1 MRAIRLSSAAVGAIG
16 LVATTLSI
24 APAANAS
31 TFYDPPGS
39 LPSANGAL
47 VRTEPMKL
55 GVQLDLG
62 LLSKPLPGTA
72 TRIMYKSTD
81 AGGKP
86 VAVSGA
92 YVEPSK
98 AWSGTGPRPLVS
110 LSVGTQG
117 AGDACAPSKS
127 LEKVVNVEEGQAGFG
142 YEIPAVYDFLNRG
155 IAVVVTDYVGLG
167 TTDRVHT
174 YVNRLDMGRSVLDAA
189 RAALA
194 VKGASVTKASPI
206 GLYGYSQGG
215 GAAASA
221 AELAPTYA
229 PELAIKGAFAGAP
242 PADLAKVSESA
253 DGTSLTA
260 AIGYSVNGILPYD
273 AAARE
278 AADRLLNDAGK
289 KALETVKTQC
299 IGGSIASFAFKKTS
313 TWTKSGKTAAQLIA
327 DEPVLK
333 ALVDKQRIGRLK
345 PAVPVQVLT
354 GTKDDIVDHAQ
365 ARQLA
370 VDWCRLGANVSYV
383 PVNQL
388 LSSGGTAL
396 NHLTPAITAR
406 GPAQRWLVDR
416 LTGKP
421 ATSGCATL
429 ASQP

>member
-1 MRAIRLSSAAVGAIG
+1 MRAVRLSSALVGAVG
-16 LVATTLSI
+16 LVATTISL
-24 APAANAS
+24 APAASAA
-31 TFYDPPGS
+31 TFYDPPGT

-47 VRTEPMKL
+47 VRTEPMRL

-62 LLSKPLPGTA
+62 TVAKPMPGTA

-92 YVEPSK
+92 YVEPS
-98 AWSGTGPRPLVS
+98 AQWTGSGPRPLVS

-127 LEKVVNVEEGQAGFG
+127 LEKIVNIEGGEAGIG
-142 YEIPAVYDFLNRG
+142 YEVPAVYDFLSRG

-174 YVNRLDMGRSVLDAA
+174 YVNRLDMGHAVLDAA
-189 RAALA
+189 RAALS
-194 VKGASVTKASPI
+194 VKGASVTKASPV

-221 AELAPTYA
+221 AELASTYA
-229 PELAIKGAFAGAP
+229 PELKIKGAFAGAP
-242 PADLAKVSESA
+242 PADLAKVSASA
-253 DGTSLTA
+253 DGTSLTGV
-260 AIGYSVNGILPYD
+260 IGYSVNGILPYD

-299 IGGSIASFAFKKTS
+299 VGGTIASFAFKKTS
-313 TWTKSGKTAAQLIA
+313 TWTKSGKTAAQLIN

-333 ALVDKQRIGRLK
+333 ALVEKQRIGKIK
-345 PAVPVQVLT
+345 PAFPVQVLT

-370 VDWCRLGANVSYV
+370 VDWCALGANVTYK
-383 PVNQL
+383 PVYQL
-388 LSSGGTAL
+388 LPSGGTSL
-396 NHLTPAITAR
+396 NHLTPALTDR

-416 LTGKP
+416 LNGKP
-421 ATSGCATL
+421 VTSGCSAL
-429 ASQP
+429 PKQP

>member
-1 MRAIRLSSAAVGAIG
+1 MRAVRFSSALVGAVG
-16 LVATTLSI
+16 LVATTISL
-24 APAANAS
+24 APAASAS
-31 TFYDPPGS
+31 TFYDPPGT

-47 VRTEPMKL
+47 VRTEPMRL

-62 LLSKPLPGTA
+62 LIAKPMPGTA

-81 AGGKP
+81 ASGKP

-98 AWSGTGPRPLVS
+98 AWTGSGPRPLVS

-127 LEKVVNVEEGQAGFG
+127 LEKIVNIEGGEVGFG
-142 YEIPAVYDFLNRG
+142 YEVPAVYDFLNRG

-194 VKGASVTKASPI
+194 VKGASVTSASPV

-215 GAAASA
+215 GASA
-221 AELAPTYA
+221 AAVELAPTYA
-229 PELAIKGAFAGAP
+229 PELKIKGAFAGAP
-242 PADLAKVSESA
+242 PANLAKVSESA

-299 IGGSIASFAFKKTS
+299 IGSSLATFGFKKTS
-313 TWTKSGKTAAQLIA
+313 TWTKSGKTAAQLI
-327 DEPVLK
+327 DGEPVLK
-333 ALVDKQRIGRLK
+333 ALVEKQRIGKIK
-345 PAVPVQVLT
+345 PTVPVQVLT

-370 VDWCRLGANVSYV
+370 VDWCRLGANVTYK
-383 PVNQL
+383 PVIQL
-388 LSSGGTAL
+388 LPSGGTAL
-396 NHLTPAITAR
+396 NHLTPALTDR
-406 GPAQRWLVDR
+406 AQAQSWLVDR

-421 ATSGCATL
+421 VTSGCATL
-429 ASQP
+429 ATQP